1 MSADAPIFEGVC
13 TINPIPFTLSDE
25 VNEEEYRRHVEFMV
39 RGGVR
44 MIIPGGMVASGVQL
58 SQDERL
64 RLIKITVDQ
73 VKGRGAVF
81 PHCYILG
88 TKNTVRFIQEFKD
101 LGADGPFLP
110 TPLLWQSGPE
120 AVYQHYRTIL
130 DGTDVPIIIYSC
142 PTTTGTAISSEVA
155 SKLLDEFPGRILGY
169 KQQVM
174 ELLPFD
180 VTRLGARINLAPP
193 CWDGYTIAGLKLG
206 CRAQAS
212 IGGAFVPE
220 ALNSIFEKWD
230 AGDERGAI
238 EVFERYLPLFQAP
251 QPRQAFLGHRD
262 YYAGAYVYM
271 LNRMGWNFGQPRL
284 PFLWPI
290 PRDLQHHIDGV
301 LEELG
306 LGDAFRH

>member
-1 MSADAPIFEGVC
+1 MVKSVSFEGVC
-13 TINPIPFTLSDE
+13 TINPIPFTHLDE

-39 RGGVR
+39 LGGVR
-44 MIIPGGMVASGVQL
+44 IIMPGGVATSGVQL

-73 VKGRGAVF
+73 VKGRAAVF
-81 PHCYILG
+81 PPCYVPMG
-88 TKNTVRFIQEFKD
+88 TKNTVRFIQEFTD
-101 LGADGPFLP
+101 LGADGTYIP

-142 PTTTGTAISSEVA
+142 PTTTGTAISSEIV

-193 CWDGYTIAGLKLG
+193 CLDRYILAGLKLG
-206 CRAQAS
+206 CRAQVS

-220 ALNSIFEKWD
+220 ALNSIFEKWN
-230 AGDERGAI
+230 AGDERGAT
-238 EVFERYLPLFQAP
+238 ELFERYLPFFM
-251 QPRQAFLGHRD
+251 QPPESHFTVHRD
-262 YYAGAYVYM
+262 YYAGTYVYM

-284 PFLWPI
+284 PYLWPI
-290 PRDLQHHIDGV
+290 PTDLQRDIDVALQG
-301 LEELG
+301 LG
-306 LGDAFRH
+306 LEGIHKP